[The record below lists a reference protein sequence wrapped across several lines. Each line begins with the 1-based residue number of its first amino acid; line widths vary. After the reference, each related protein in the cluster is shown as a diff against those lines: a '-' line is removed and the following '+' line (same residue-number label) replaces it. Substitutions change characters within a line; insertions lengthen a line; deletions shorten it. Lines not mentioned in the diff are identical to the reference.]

1 MAWLLSLLLLL
12 FLTGMPIVFAVG
24 VVSTLYARFVAD
36 VPLSIIPQQLLS
48 AIDSFVLLAIP
59 LFLLTGG
66 IMSEAGITQ
75 RLLRFSESLV
85 GWMRGGLAQ
94 VNVLTNVFMAG
105 ISGSG
110 LADAA
115 ATGSALIPLM
125 KRRGYSAAFAAAVTG
140 AASCIGPIIP
150 PSIIMVVIGGLTSAS
165 VGRMFLGGVV
175 PGLVLGLAFGIA
187 VHVASTRRNYPKG
200 QRASVAEMI
209 RSFWAALPSLGLP
222 VIIIAGILSGAFTP
236 TEAAAVA
243 SVYCIVL
250 GIAYRQ
256 MSWKA
261 FYRAIVA
268 VGIATGTIMFIVG
281 ISGIFGWILISEDVG
296 TRIAESLL
304 AVTRN
309 PTLVLLL
316 ITTVL
321 LLLGCLVEVMAL
333 LILTVPILMPLVQ
346 TLGIDPVHFGVVAT
360 IALTTGLITPP
371 FGLSMFLM
379 CSISGVRIEEFSR
392 EIWPFVVAIIVGL
405 VLFIVF
411 PDLVVY
417 VPDTIMGKA
426 K

>member
-1 MAWLLSLLLLL
+1 MIWLVALLLAL
-12 FLTGMPIVFAVG
+12 FLIGMPIVLAVG
-24 VVSTLYARFVAD
+24 FVSVIYAFVTEI
-36 VPLSIIPQQLLS
+36 PLTIIPQQLLS
-48 AIDSFVLLAIP
+48 GIDSFVLLAIP

-66 IMSEAGITQ
+66 IMGESGITR
-75 RLLRFSESLV
+75 RLLQFSESLV

-125 KRRGYSAAFAAAVTG
+125 KQRGYGVGFATAVTA

-175 PGLVLGLAFGIA
+175 PGLMLGLAFGLC
-187 VHVASTRRNYPKG
+187 VHITSVRRNYPKG
-200 QRASVAEMI
+200 EPVSMRTLA
-209 RSFWAALPSLGLP
+209 RSFLLALPALGLP

-243 SVYCIVL
+243 GVYTILFGVVSREL
-250 GIAYRQ
+250 G
-256 MSWKA
+256 WKA
-261 FYRAIVA
+261 FYRAV
-268 VGIATGTIMFIVG
+268 VGVGTATGTIMFIVG
-281 ISGIFGWILISEDVG
+281 VSSVFGWILVSEDIG
-296 TRIAESLL
+296 TRVADVLL
-304 AVTRN
+304 SITRD
-309 PTLVLLL
+309 PRWMMLLIVACLLVL
-316 ITTVL
+316 
-321 LLLGCLVEVMAL
+321 GCFVEVMAL
-333 LILTVPILMPLVQ
+333 LILTVPILMPLVE

-371 FGLSMFLM
+371 FGLCMFMM
-379 CSISGVRIEEFSR
+379 CSIGNVRIEEFTR
-392 EIWPFVVAIIVGL
+392 EIWPFIACIVVGL
-405 VLFIVF
+405 LLFIFF
-411 PDLVVY
+411 PELVVY
-417 VPDTIMGKA
+417 VPNAIMGPA

>member
-1 MAWLLSLLLLL
+1 MIWLVALLLAL
-12 FLTGMPIVFAVG
+12 FLVGMPIVFAVG
-24 VVSTLYARFVAD
+24 FVSAIYAKFVAEI
-36 VPLSIIPQQLLS
+36 PLTIIPQQLVS
-48 AIDSFVLLAIP
+48 GIDSFVLLAIP

-66 IMSEAGITQ
+66 IMSESGITR
-75 RLLRFSESLV
+75 RLLHFSESLV

-125 KRRGYSAAFAAAVTG
+125 KQRGYGVGFAAAVTA

-175 PGLVLGLAFGIA
+175 PGLMLGLAFGLC
-187 VHVASTRRNYPKG
+187 VHITSVRRNYPKG
-200 QRASVAEMI
+200 EPVSMRTLA
-209 RSFWAALPSLGLP
+209 RSFLLALPALGLP

-243 SVYCIVL
+243 CVYTIL
-250 GIAYRQ
+250 FGLISRELR
-256 MSWKA
+256 WKA
-261 FYRAIVA
+261 FYRAVVN
-268 VGIATGTIMFIVG
+268 VGTATGTIMFIVG
-281 ISGIFGWILISEDVG
+281 VSSVFGWILVSEDIG
-296 TRIAESLL
+296 TRVADGLL
-304 AVTRN
+304 SITRD
-309 PTLVLLL
+309 PRWMMLLIVACLLVL
-316 ITTVL
+316 
-321 LLLGCLVEVMAL
+321 GCFVEVMAL
-333 LILTVPILMPLVQ
+333 LILTVPILMPLVE

-371 FGLSMFLM
+371 FGLCMFMM
-379 CSISGVRIEEFSR
+379 CSIGNVRIEEFAR
-392 EIWPFVVAIIVGL
+392 EIWPFIACIVVGL
-405 VLFIVF
+405 LLFIFF
-411 PDLVVY
+411 PELVVY
-417 VPDTIMGKA
+417 VPNAIMGPA

>member
-1 MAWLLSLLLLL
+1 MIWLVALLLAL
-12 FLTGMPIVFAVG
+12 FLIGMPIVLAVG
-24 VVSTLYARFVAD
+24 FVSVIYALVTEI
-36 VPLSIIPQQLLS
+36 PLTIIPQQLLS
-48 AIDSFVLLAIP
+48 GIDSFVLLAIP

-66 IMSEAGITQ
+66 IMGESGITR
-75 RLLRFSESLV
+75 RLLQFSEGLV

-125 KRRGYSAAFAAAVTG
+125 KQRGYGVGFAAAVTA

-175 PGLVLGLAFGIA
+175 PGLMLGLAFGLC
-187 VHVASTRRNYPKG
+187 VHITSVRRNYPKG
-200 QRASVAEMI
+200 EPVSMRTLA
-209 RSFWAALPSLGLP
+209 RSFLLALPALGLP

-243 SVYCIVL
+243 GVYTILFGVVSREL
-250 GIAYRQ
+250 G
-256 MSWKA
+256 WKA
-261 FYRAIVA
+261 FYRAV
-268 VGIATGTIMFIVG
+268 VGVGTATGTIMFIVG
-281 ISGIFGWILISEDVG
+281 VSSVFGWILVSEDIG
-296 TRIAESLL
+296 TRVADVLL
-304 AVTRN
+304 SITRD
-309 PTLVLLL
+309 PRWMMLLIVACLLVL
-316 ITTVL
+316 
-321 LLLGCLVEVMAL
+321 GCFVEVMAL
-333 LILTVPILMPLVQ
+333 LILTVPILMPLVE

-371 FGLSMFLM
+371 FGLCMFMM
-379 CSISGVRIEEFSR
+379 CSIGNVRIEEFTR
-392 EIWPFVVAIIVGL
+392 EIWPFIACIVVGL
-405 VLFIVF
+405 LLFIFF
-411 PDLVVY
+411 PELVVY
-417 VPDTIMGKA
+417 VPNAIMGPA

>member
-1 MAWLLSLLLLL
+1 MIWLVALLLAL
-12 FLTGMPIVFAVG
+12 FLIGMPIVLAVG
-24 VVSTLYARFVAD
+24 FVSVIYAFVTEI
-36 VPLSIIPQQLLS
+36 PLTIIPQQLLS
-48 AIDSFVLLAIP
+48 GIDSFVLLAIP

-66 IMSEAGITQ
+66 IMGESGITR
-75 RLLRFSESLV
+75 RLLQFSEGLV

-125 KRRGYSAAFAAAVTG
+125 KQRGYGVGFAAAVTA

-175 PGLVLGLAFGIA
+175 PGLMLGLAFGLC
-187 VHVASTRRNYPKG
+187 VHITSVRRNYPKG
-200 QRASVAEMI
+200 EPVSMRTLA
-209 RSFWAALPSLGLP
+209 RSFLLALPALGLP

-243 SVYCIVL
+243 GVYTILFGVVSREL
-250 GIAYRQ
+250 G
-256 MSWKA
+256 WKA
-261 FYRAIVA
+261 FYRAV
-268 VGIATGTIMFIVG
+268 VGVGTATGTIMFIVG
-281 ISGIFGWILISEDVG
+281 VSSVFGWILVSEDIG
-296 TRIAESLL
+296 TRVADVLL
-304 AVTRN
+304 SITRD
-309 PTLVLLL
+309 PRWMMLLIVACLLVL
-316 ITTVL
+316 
-321 LLLGCLVEVMAL
+321 GCFVEVMAL
-333 LILTVPILMPLVQ
+333 LILTVPILMPLVE

-371 FGLSMFLM
+371 FGLCMFMM
-379 CSISGVRIEEFSR
+379 CSIGNVRIEEFTR
-392 EIWPFVVAIIVGL
+392 EIWPFIACIVVGL
-405 VLFIVF
+405 LLFIFF
-411 PDLVVY
+411 PELVVY
-417 VPDTIMGKA
+417 VPNAIMGPA

>member
-1 MAWLLSLLLLL
+1 MAWILAALLVL
-12 FLTGMPIVFAVG
+12 FLSGMPIAFAVG
-24 VVSTLYARFVAD
+24 AISAVYAQVLAH
-36 VPLSIIPQQLLS
+36 VPLSIIPQQIAS

-59 LFLLTGG
+59 LFLLTGA
-66 IMSEAGITQ
+66 IMGEAGITE

-125 KRRGYSAAFAAAVTG
+125 RERGYGAAFAAAVTG

-175 PGLVLGLAFGIA
+175 PGLILGLAFG
-187 VHVASTRRNYPKG
+187 VVVYWTSRRRGYPKG
-200 QRASVAEMI
+200 TRVSAREFVA
-209 RSFWAALPSLGLP
+209 SFWSALPALGLP
-222 VIIIAGILSGAFTP
+222 AIIIAGILSGAFTP

-243 SVYCIVL
+243 CVYCLVL
-250 GIAYRQ
+250 GVVYRNLT
-256 MSWKA
+256 WKA
-261 FYRAIVA
+261 FYRAVVS
-268 VGIATGTIMFIVG
+268 VGTATGTIMFIVG
-281 ISGIFGWILISEDVG
+281 VSGIFGWILISEDVG
-296 TRIAESLL
+296 TRIADSLL
-304 AVTRN
+304 AITRD
-309 PTLVLLL
+309 PTIMLML
-316 ITTVL
+316 ITTAL

-346 TLGIDPVHFGVVAT
+346 TLGIDPVHFGVIAT

-379 CSISGVRIEEFSR
+379 CSISNTRIDQFSR
-392 EIWPFVVAIIVGL
+392 EIWPFVVAIVVGL

-411 PDLVVY
+411 PQLVVY
-417 VPDTIMGKA
+417 LPNAVMGNVK
-426 K
+426 